1 MAKHKVAYVGSAL
14 AMVLGSGLLASTGA
28 YADVDT
34 CVSAGALAT
43 EGFVANAAELEYVIQ
58 SGIAEIKIA
67 EDFAINC
74 QPSIMTNSLKIDLN
88 GKSVAANADWALD
101 LETAGKTLTIED
113 SGDGGRI
120 DFNNK
125 GIWIEGGANLT
136 INSGIISVAEGVG
149 RGIVFRDGT
158 LTLAGGTVTANNG
171 VSEVAADGTEY
182 YYPTIIALKDGARP
196 NIVISGTEIIAANGT
211 ALSVIDGTVTM
222 TDGRITGGNVGVNLD
237 DGAEFTMSGGDITA
251 STWVVS
257 AYNDT
262 IFTMDGG
269 TITTTGPDSIGV
281 SGNGTADPAKGNYGG
296 NARFNLNGGTITSN
310 DLGVYAPQVGGVT
323 TLGSNLIIN
332 ATKCGVEVRA
342 GTLNVNGATI
352 TVDEKTDPIFN
363 PNGNGSTA
371 EGVAVAVAQHT
382 TEQPISVT
390 VNSGV
395 FTAPIAFGESNPQ
408 HNDEEAVGQ
417 ITLAV
422 HGGTFNA
429 TNGAPVVASEDV
441 EKFIDGGT
449 FNKNVDAKYVA
460 DDYRANSVANGAM
473 YIVLPISDTAAED
486 ETDDENTNEV
496 QVELGNAVQSVLSA
510 LYNSFND
517 LVGNDPIEI
526 VSSTGAKFLLNDPE
540 DARAAL
546 ENGHTLIMA
555 LDGQEINMDTLS
567 DAEKADLEALLEDG
581 MVPLSLLEYW
591 IDLNETDGVGAG
603 GWLGIVTELPNA
615 IELTYD
621 ASGAPELAE
630 GATRVWKVIRVH
642 GNSIDILD
650 AEYDPVTKLVS
661 FATDKFSAF
670 ILTYTD
676 TAASP
681 YSGTMTAMGASV
693 VSASLGTA
701 IAVGVATSIFSFMV
715 LVRRL
720 HTRRE
725 R

>member
-1 MAKHKVAYVGSAL
+1 MVKHKMTYVGSAL
-14 AMVLGSGLLASTGA
+14 AMVLGSSILTSIGV
-28 YADVDT
+28 YADGEA
-34 CVSAGALAT
+34 CVSAGGLAT
-43 EGFVANAAELEYVIQ
+43 EGFVANASEFEYVIQ
-58 SGIAEIKIA
+58 NGIAEIKIA
-67 EDFAINC
+67 EDFAITC
-74 QPSIMTNSLKIDLN
+74 QPTIMTENLKIDLN
-88 GKSVAANADWALD
+88 GKSIVANVPWALD
-101 LETAGKTLTIED
+101 IEAAGKTLTIED

-120 DFNNK
+120 DFNDA
-125 GIWIEGGANLT
+125 GIWVQDGASLT
-136 INSGIISVAEGVG
+136 INSGIINVSAGRG

-158 LTLAGGTVTANNG
+158 LTLAGGTISANNG

-211 ALSVIDGTVTM
+211 ALSVIDGTVAM

-262 IFTMDGG
+262 VFTMNGG
-269 TITTTGPDSIGV
+269 TITTTGSNSIGV

-352 TVDEKTDPIFN
+352 TVDENTDPIFN

-429 TNGAPVVASEDV
+429 TNGDPVVASQDV

-449 FNKNVDAKYVA
+449 FNKEVEAKYVK
-460 DDYRANSVANGAM
+460 DDYRANSVANGAA
-473 YIVLPISDTAAED
+473 YIVLPISDTAVVD
-486 ETDDENTNEV
+486 DTDDENTDEIEDELSSVV
-496 QVELGNAVQSVLSA
+496 QDVLGA
-510 LYNSFND
+510 LYNNFYD
-517 LVGNDPIEI
+517 LVGSDPIEI
-526 VSSTGAKFLLNDPE
+526 VSGSGAKFIVADP
-540 DARAAL
+540 DAARAAL
-546 ENGHTLIMA
+546 ESGRTLITA
-555 LDGQEINMDTLS
+555 LDGHEIDMDTL
-567 DAEKADLEALLEDG
+567 DDDEKAELEALLENG
-581 MVPLSLLEYW
+581 MVPLGLLEYW
-591 IDLNETDGVGAG
+591 IDLNETDGIGSG
-603 GWLGIVTELPNA
+603 SWLGVVTEIPNA

-621 ASGAPELAE
+621 ASGAPEVPE
-630 GATRVWKVIRVH
+630 GVTRIWKVIRVH
-642 GNSIDILD
+642 GNTVDVLD

-670 ILTYTD
+670 VVTYTD
-676 TAASP
+676 VATSP
-681 YSGTMTAMGASV
+681 YTGTMTVMGASAM
-693 VSASLGTA
+693 SASLVTA
-701 IAVGVATSIFSFMV
+701 VVVGVVTSIFSFIV

-720 HTRRE
+720 CVRKE
-725 R
+725 D

>member
-14 AMVLGSGLLASTGA
+14 AVVLGSGLLASTGA

-211 ALSVIDGTVTM
+211 ALSVIDGTVAM

-262 IFTMDGG
+262 TFTMDGG

-352 TVDEKTDPIFN
+352 TVDENIDPIFN

-371 EGVAVAVAQHT
+371 EGVAIAVAQHT
-382 TEQPISVT
+382 TEQPIDVT
-390 VNSGV
+390 IGGGV

-408 HNDEEAVGQ
+408 KNDGTAVDQ
-417 ITLAV
+417 ITLAI

-429 TNGAPVVASEDV
+429 TNGDPVVASEDV
-441 EKFIDGGT
+441 EKFIDGGA
-449 FNKNVDAKYVA
+449 FNKYVETKYIA
-460 DDYRANSVANGAM
+460 DGYRANSVSNGAT
-473 YIVLPISDTAAED
+473 YVVLPISNTAT
-486 ETDDENTNEV
+486 TDDTGGENADENQE
-496 QVELGNAVQSVLSA
+496 ELNSVAQDVLGA
-510 LYNSFND
+510 LYNNYND
-517 LVGNDPIEI
+517 LVGDEPVELT
-526 VSSTGAKFLLNDPE
+526 SDTGTKFLIEHPE
-540 DARAAL
+540 AARAAL
-546 ENGHTLIMA
+546 ENGHTIVMA
-555 LDGQEINMDTLS
+555 LDGHEIDIDSLG
-567 DAEKADLEALLEDG
+567 DEEKAELEAMLESG
-581 MVPLSLLEYW
+581 MVPFGLLDYW
-591 IDLNETDGVGAG
+591 IDLNETDGISSGS
-603 GWLGIVTELPNA
+603 WLGVVTETPNA
-615 IELTYD
+615 IEFTYD
-621 ASGAPELAE
+621 VSMAPELPE
-630 GATRVWKVIRVH
+630 GITRIWKVIRVH
-642 GNSIDILD
+642 GNDVDILD
-650 AEYDPVTKLVS
+650 AEYDPETKLVS
-661 FATDKFSAF
+661 FLSDKFSAF
-670 ILTYTD
+670 VITYTD
-676 TAASP
+676 IATAP
-681 YSGTMTAMGASV
+681 YTGTMTVMGASV
-693 VSASLGTA
+693 VSASLATA
-701 IAVGVATSIFSFMV
+701 ISIGVVTSIFSFIV
-715 LVRRL
+715 LARKL
-720 HTRRE
+720 YAKKD
-725 R
+725 